1 MHELSIAMSLVD
13 AACEEA
19 ERLGPVR
26 VVALRL
32 RLGVLSGVVREA
44 LAFSFDLAAAETAI
58 AGARLDIEEVPVT
71 VFCPHC
77 EAPRQLAGIQCF
89 RCPVCSTPTPEVLA
103 GKELELLAMEVTE
116 ERSGEADDSTGE
128 ASAVRG
134 VGGVGG
140 MGTTR
145 SRR

>member
-32 RLGVLSGVVREA
+32 RLGLLSGVVREA

-71 VFCPHC
+71 VFCPRC
-77 EAPRQLAGIQCF
+77 EAPRQLAGIQRF

-103 GKELELLAMEVTE
+103 GKELELLAMEVAE
-116 ERSGEADDSTGE
+116 EPSGDGNEATAE
-128 ASAVRG
+128 ASDA
-134 VGGVGG
+134 GGVGR
-140 MGTTR
+140 MGRTR